1 MHISVC
7 MSAHHV
13 FQLALRC
20 CENSKARNSL
30 PQQTSGVNLAKAAT
44 APPRLRRTTVSHAP
58 TGSTGLVLGLLGG
71 HTGQTMLS
79 QVEPTQ
85 EGLGWAHQLACSSPQ
100 SPVLYRHCSCS
111 PHATQ
116 SSPLTQSWVHA
127 EPNHWY
133 RGWCKCYTAQ
143 ADLSMWAAQ
152 QHTPACPGHI
162 SCTTSPSNEM
172 WALLSPCRPDN
183 IKQDTNKAN
192 RKKGQKLWPASPCH
206 PLFSC
211 DSRHNPALNRQALLE
226 TCANWSSSFG
236 PWPKKSSLISPVGVG
251 LCYLDWHERISRT
264 PGAAWSEFR
273 CLVSCIA
280 CPAHAAA
287 ASAQPVAAK
296 RFHSDADW
304 LCCCHCCTQ
313 NLYQTLKYLKAKT
326 AFHTNIIHSGRCLY
340 QQVWRRVTAV
350 AMWTVVIRCIVVYL
364 RLMQPALD
372 L

>member
-251 LCYLDWHERISRT
+251 LCYLDWHERISRSSLIWIQVFSIMYSL
-264 PGAAWSEFR
+264 PCPCSSCLGPAWCSKEIPQWCWLTVLLPLLHSKSLPNLEIFESQD
-273 CLVSCIA
+273 CLSHKHHSLWKMFVSTGLETCYS
-280 CPAHAAA
+280 CGN
-287 ASAQPVAAK
+287 V
-296 RFHSDADW
+296 
-304 LCCCHCCTQ
+304 
-313 NLYQTLKYLKAKT
+313 N
-326 AFHTNIIHSGRCLY
+326 SG
-340 QQVWRRVTAV
+340 
-350 AMWTVVIRCIVVYL
+350 
-364 RLMQPALD
+364 D
-372 L
+372 

>member
-1 MHISVC
+1 
-7 MSAHHV
+7 
-13 FQLALRC
+13 
-20 CENSKARNSL
+20 
-30 PQQTSGVNLAKAAT
+30 
-44 APPRLRRTTVSHAP
+44 
-58 TGSTGLVLGLLGG
+58 
-71 HTGQTMLS
+71 MLS

-85 EGLGWAHQLACSSPQ
+85 EGLGWAHQLACS

-226 TCANWSSSFG
+226 TCANWTYWSSSFG
-236 PWPKKSSLISPVGVG
+236 PAALEYKIIMTRKDNRDCQISSLNQGNFFTIHESFLLFANVWLLFDLSVIC
-251 LCYLDWHERISRT
+251 CYLKNQLFALYFTVIW
-264 PGAAWSEFR
+264 
-273 CLVSCIA
+273 
-280 CPAHAAA
+280 
-287 ASAQPVAAK
+287 
-296 RFHSDADW
+296 W
-304 LCCCHCCTQ
+304 LFQ
-313 NLYQTLKYLKAKT
+313 YLK
-326 AFHTNIIHSGRCLY
+326 TN
-340 QQVWRRVTAV
+340 
-350 AMWTVVIRCIVVYL
+350 YL
-364 RLMQPALD
+364 WSYFWH
-372 L
+372 